1 MYAVPVRP
9 ATPSSA
15 ADLDGLLSA
24 RVLLVTGKGGTGKT
38 TLSAALGKLAAA
50 RGKRVLVAEIG
61 QEPPPGG
68 PPRRSPLLEALG
80 ERGGLDSAAPREI
93 HAGMWAVALTPE
105 AGHRAFLH
113 DVLPFGFLVDRAL
126 RAEPLRR
133 FLAAAP
139 AFSELGVLF
148 RGLQFVK
155 QEGARGSPRWDLV
168 IIDAPASGH
177 ALAFASLP
185 QILLKV
191 IPGGPVGRAA
201 REGLSVLTDPLRTR
215 AVVATL
221 PETLPVS
228 EALELAEGLAR
239 SNLSVHGIVVGQ
251 MPHDPFSAAEHE
263 ALAELLGPTRVLG
276 SRTLQRLRR
285 AQAAL
290 RRLRKAAAR
299 VLVVREREERG
310 AELVS
315 AVADDLV
322 APA

>member
-1 MYAVPVRP
+1 VYACLAVPDENP
-9 ATPSSA
+9 TTA
-15 ADLDGLLSA
+15 APRGLDAILSA

-38 TLSAALGKLAAA
+38 TVAAALASLVSRA
-50 RGKRVLVAEIG
+50 GKRVLVAELG
-61 QEPPPGG
+61 QQPA
-68 PPRRSPLLEALG
+68 RHSPLLEALG
-80 ERGGLDSAAPREI
+80 AQRRASTLEPQHVLGNVWSVL
-93 HAGMWAVALTPE
+93 LTPE

-155 QEGARGSPRWDLV
+155 AERRRGVPEWDVV

-177 ALAFASLP
+177 ALAFATLP

-191 IPGGPVGRAA
+191 IPGGPIGRTA
-201 REGLSVLTDPLRTR
+201 REGISILTDPKRTL
-215 AVVATL
+215 AIIATL

-239 SNLSVHGIVVGQ
+239 SNLRVHGIVANQV
-251 MPHDPFSAAEHE
+251 PLDPFSTAEHE
-263 ALAELLGPTRVLG
+263 ALAALLGKTNVLG
-276 SRTLQRLRR
+276 SRTLSRLSRSKAALLR
-285 AQAAL
+285 LEQAAL
-290 RRLRKAAAR
+290 RILIVHEQLETGEPLIA
-299 VLVVREREERG
+299 
-310 AELVS
+310 
-315 AVADDLV
+315 AVANDL
-322 APA
+322 AGAA